1 MPHLGRHAPDSAAAR
16 RALRTPHELEKNLH
30 PIGRLLLE
38 PPFEYHSDTSDVT
51 QETTRRQRWPIRS
64 MADLLPRRMRAS
76 ESGALPTSNKSRR
89 PLGGPMTDWQSSE
102 TATSPS

>member
-51 QETTRRQRWPIRS
+51 QETTRRQRYQIYGRLAAAAHARIGIRCI
-64 MADLLPRRMRAS
+64 AYI
-76 ESGALPTSNKSRR
+76 
-89 PLGGPMTDWQSSE
+89 
-102 TATSPS
+102 